1 MRVAESSNCPKTPA
15 LKKIL
20 VRPIWYCSGFTPNL
34 LSSCLQV
41 SSTGSPLPAPAV
53 LLVSAFLASTKKPFD
68 GQMMVTHATAGLA
81 LDNLQ
86 HQPDRC

>member
-1 MRVAESSNCPKTPA
+1 MRVAESSSCPKTPA

-41 SSTGSPLPAPAV
+41 SSTGSPLPAPVV
-53 LLVSAFLASTKKPFD
+53 LFMSAFVPQNKPFD
-68 GQMMVTHATAGLA
+68 GQMMVTHATASLA
-81 LDNLQ
+81 PDNLK
-86 HQPDRC
+86 HQPDRR